1 MMMMRT
7 YLHIASCQQIA
18 LNEGFL
24 FNDRSVHYYVDS
36 ADHPFSI
43 RQEMLTNSRRAL
55 IAVNAV
61 DERMNVVAKINDG
74 PGVQVFCARFQKCRS
89 LG

>member
-36 ADHPFSI
+36 AVHPFSI

-61 DERMNVVAKINDG
+61 DERRCENQRRTGDAG
-74 PGVQVFCARFQKCRS
+74 LCSFQKCRP

>member
-61 DERMNVVAKINDG
+61 DERRCENQRRTGDAG
-74 PGVQVFCARFQKCRS
+74 LCSFPKCRP